1 MALSTL
7 IQIIAAAL
15 GVIGSLFFTIGIV
28 RQNSAMMA
36 ALAGT
41 YFDFNPHAVPAL
53 AAQKADYIF
62 GGLFIVLAFGAQ
74 LMAFLVTPSATIAIS
89 ARWAALIAIPVTVVV
104 FVVLYRV
111 SRLLASRIGRQVRQA
126 AKVQADAATA
136 AALRPRGG
144 AAKGTGEKL
153 EEPQS

>member
-1 MALSTL
+1 MTATTL

-28 RQNSAMMA
+28 RQSPATMG
-36 ALAGT
+36 ALAGS

-74 LMAFLVTPSATIAIS
+74 LMAPLASPTTTIAIG
-89 ARWAALIAIPVTVVV
+89 ARGAVLIAIPATIVV
-104 FVVLYRV
+104 FLLLYPA
-111 SRLLASRIGRQVRQA
+111 SKQLAGRFERQIRQA
-126 AKVQADAATA
+126 IAKAEAEA
-136 AALRPRGG
+136 AAAAARRARG
-144 AAKGTGEKL
+144 AVS
-153 EEPQS
+153 P

>member
-28 RQNSAMMA
+28 RQSTTTMA

-41 YFDFNPHAVPAL
+41 YFDFNPHAIPAL
-53 AAQKADYIF
+53 AAQKAEYIF
-62 GGLFIVLAFGAQ
+62 GGAFIVFAFVAQ
-74 LMAFLVTPSATIAIS
+74 LMAFLISPGSAIGVS
-89 ARWAALIAIPVTVVV
+89 ARCATLIVIAATVVV
-104 FVVLYRV
+104 FAALYRA
-111 SRLLASRIGRQVRQA
+111 SRLLASRIERQVRQA

-136 AALRPRGG
+136 AAMRPRGG
-144 AAKGTGEKL
+144 AGK
-153 EEPQS
+153 

>member
-28 RQNSAMMA
+28 RQSPATMA
-36 ALAGT
+36 ALAGS
-41 YFDFNPHAVPAL
+41 YFDFNPHAVPTL

-62 GGLFIVLAFGAQ
+62 GGAFIVLAFAAQ
-74 LMAFLVTPSATIAIS
+74 MGSFLAGPSTIAVGAKS
-89 ARWAALIAIPVTVVV
+89 TTLIAIPATILV

-111 SRLLASRIGRQVRQA
+111 SRLLASRFERQIRQA
-126 AKVQADAATA
+126 MAKAEAEAAVA
-136 AALRPRGG
+136 ERRRGG
-144 AAKGTGEKL
+144 AGN
-153 EEPQS
+153 